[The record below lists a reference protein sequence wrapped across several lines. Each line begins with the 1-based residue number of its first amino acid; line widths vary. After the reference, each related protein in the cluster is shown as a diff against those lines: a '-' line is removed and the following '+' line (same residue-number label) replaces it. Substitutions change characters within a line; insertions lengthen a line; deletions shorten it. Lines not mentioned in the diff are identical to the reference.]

1 MVLADDPT
9 LVLTGVALLFIVLYT
24 LGSVAG
30 RKRVADLYGELSKA
44 VASLGGKV
52 VGGRSGATTAVLS
65 CREMGSLVEFS
76 IVIGIQSWA
85 NPLTYLVSRMTGRKD
100 LVVLRAKLA
109 KKPTLSYTLI
119 NKKAPAVRYRSRWGR
134 YVGEL
139 DDYLVVSPD
148 KLSLEEVR
156 PTYQAVKDLDN
167 LLLLSLSSDLPNLHA
182 YIDPKDSHRI
192 KDLLYVLIKLI

>member
-1 MVLADDPT
+1 MTSTIVVVLADDPT
-9 LVLTGVALLFIVLYT
+9 LALAGVAVFFIVFYT

-30 RKRVADLYGELSKA
+30 RRRVADLYRELSRA

-52 VGGRSGATTAVLS
+52 VWGRSGATTAVLS

-100 LVVLRAKLA
+100 IVVLRAKLA
-109 KKPTLSYTLI
+109 KKPTLSHTLI
-119 NKKAPAVRYRSRWGR
+119 EAPAVRHRSRWGR

-139 DDYLVVSPD
+139 DGRLVVSPD
-148 KLSLEEVR
+148 KAWR
-156 PTYQAVKDLDN
+156 MW
-167 LLLLSLSSDLPNLHA
+167 
-182 YIDPKDSHRI
+182 
-192 KDLLYVLIKLI
+192 